1 MPYAKILNCLWL
13 ILNYVQSASGLNKNK
28 TILVFTSFQ
37 KLDTTIR
44 TVVPFSI
51 ILDSSRRDNSE
62 FVVSSPQFL
71 WGRF

>member
-62 FVVSSPQFL
+62 FVVSSSQFL